1 MQIQSQALDRIR
13 TASISGERLATL
25 FEGMATETNK
35 SGGVT
40 TTYTIDYENPEEE
53 KDAETWIPQIILV
66 LRPPM

>member
-13 TASISGERLATL
+13 AATISGHRLAEL
-25 FEGMATETNK
+25 FEQLADETNK

-40 TTYTIDYENPEEE
+40 TTFTIDYENPEEE
-53 KDAETWIPQIILV
+53 KDAATWIPQIILV